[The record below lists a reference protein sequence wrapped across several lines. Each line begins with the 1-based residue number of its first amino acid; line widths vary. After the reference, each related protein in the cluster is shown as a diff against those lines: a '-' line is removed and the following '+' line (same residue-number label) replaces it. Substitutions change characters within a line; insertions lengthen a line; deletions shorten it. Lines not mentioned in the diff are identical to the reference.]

1 MINTN
6 LVIVIFYVNFLTRST
21 HRLMLQL
28 IFIYKC
34 MSLKR
39 TYRKEISLLTE
50 LFSKNQFQYFAYL
63 LVTK

>member
-28 IFIYKC
+28 IFHIQVYELEKIL
-34 MSLKR
+34 SKR
-39 TYRKEISLLTE
+39 N
-50 LFSKNQFQYFAYL
+50 FFAHRI
-63 LVTK
+63 VF